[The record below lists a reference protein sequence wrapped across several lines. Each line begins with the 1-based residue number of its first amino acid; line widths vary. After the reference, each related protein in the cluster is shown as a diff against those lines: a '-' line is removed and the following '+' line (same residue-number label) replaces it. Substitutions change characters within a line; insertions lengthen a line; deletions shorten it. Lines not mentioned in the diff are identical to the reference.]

1 MITYGSDDDEGY
13 SITCIICWCERSI
26 ICWCDLNHIWFGCSD
41 FIVRVLLNK
50 ITYRLD
56 DDEGYSIKCIICWC
70 ERSTIYWCDLNH
82 IWFGCSDH
90 IVRVLLNKITYG
102 LDDDEG
108 NSITC
113 IICWCER
120 SIICWCDLNQGP
132 RSHSKC
138 LSARIS
144 ERFLSSVSALK
155 SWRQEK
161 YNDGMKGQCSSHQVT
176 TWSSAQEDMVS
187 FSRRFYYHALT

>member
-1 MITYGSDDDEGY
+1 MHHLLV
-13 SITCIICWCERSI
+13 RSI
-26 ICWCDLNHIWFGCSD
+26 ICWCD
-41 FIVRVLLNK
+41 
-50 ITYRLD
+50 
-56 DDEGYSIKCIICWC
+56 
-70 ERSTIYWCDLNH
+70 
-82 IWFGCSDH
+82 
-90 IVRVLLNKITYG
+90 LNKITYG

-108 NSITC
+108 YSITC

-161 YNDGMKGQCSSHQVT
+161 YNDGMKGQCNSHLVT
-176 TWSSAQEDMVS
+176 RHGPRRKRTWC
-187 FSRRFYYHALT
+187 RFPVFYCHALTWLMIDWLNRKIVRNPRIRYRRIGTKSHS

>member
-1 MITYGSDDDEGY
+1 MWFG
-13 SITCIICWCERSI
+13 WRWRLLNHMHHLLVRSI
-26 ICWCDLNHIWFGCSD
+26 ICWCD
-41 FIVRVLLNK
+41 
-50 ITYRLD
+50 
-56 DDEGYSIKCIICWC
+56 
-70 ERSTIYWCDLNH
+70 
-82 IWFGCSDH
+82 
-90 IVRVLLNKITYG
+90 LNKITYG

-108 NSITC
+108 YSITC

-144 ERFLSSVSALK
+144 QRFLSNDSALK

-161 YNDGMKGQCSSHQVT
+161 YNDGMKGQCSSHLVT

-187 FSRRFYYHALT
+187 FSHRFYYHALTWLIDWLIDWLMMIEKSSS